1 MCMYFCPFALIL
13 LILYLLNENMF
24 ELEFVCVPLYL
35 IYPHAMFQFFLQLIN
50 IFSKRVCIIVP
61 SV

>member
-35 IYPHAMFQFFLQLIN
+35 IYPHAMF
-50 IFSKRVCIIVP
+50 
-61 SV
+61 